1 MLVSAL
7 KRPRHGRLHRLFCTT
22 LPTPPRVQV
31 KAAAVRVELANREE
45 EARLG
50 GGLKRIEAQHGKGK
64 LTARERLDLLLDEG
78 SFREYDM
85 LKTHRCEDFGMDSQ
99 RPAGDGVVTGHG
111 KIDGRTV
118 FVFSQDF
125 TVFGGSLGE
134 AHAEKICKVMDK
146 AMMVGAPVI
155 GLNDSGGARIQEGV
169 AALGAYAEVFQRNVD
184 ASGVVPQIS
193 LIMGPCAGG
202 AVYSPA
208 MTDFTL
214 MVEHSSFMFVT
225 GPDVV
230 KTVTNEEVTSEVLG
244 GARTHTRTSG
254 VAHLAAS
261 NDLHAIAQT
270 RELVSYLPSSN
281 SESPPILPT
290 EDPVTRADDALNVIV
305 PADPNVPYD
314 MGALVRRVLDECH
327 LFEIMPDHAK
337 NIIVGFGRMGGRSVG
352 IVANQPQELAGCLD
366 IDAGRSPSYAQCPC
380 TSHAHTTCP
389 HHMHSFGN
397 LRKGPRADKAACC
410 SSGSMYLQ
418 RSRRAVSSALAMPS
432 IFPSSPLWMCR
443 ASYRAPGRSMAVS
456 SGTAPS
462 CSTRMLRLLSPR

>member
-1 MLVSAL
+1 
-7 KRPRHGRLHRLFCTT
+7 
-22 LPTPPRVQV
+22 
-31 KAAAVRVELANREE
+31 
-45 EARLG
+45 
-50 GGLKRIEAQHGKGK
+50 
-64 LTARERLDLLLDEG
+64 
-78 SFREYDM
+78 
-85 LKTHRCEDFGMDSQ
+85 
-99 RPAGDGVVTGHG
+99 
-111 KIDGRTV
+111 
-118 FVFSQDF
+118 
-125 TVFGGSLGE
+125 
-134 AHAEKICKVMDK
+134 
-146 AMMVGAPVI
+146 MMVGAPVI